1 MFFNRFNFDSRI
13 KLKHHYPQHNVYYH
27 DPFLSLDGDYE
38 TSSEGVI
45 RGVQEKQVRD
55 IYPTKSRRMDSE
67 CDDEA
72 ENLKGENSSEDCCHQ
87 NNTFVTNVL
96 SKSMPVLKSTSSREN
111 NEEED
116 KIPMS
121 ESSLA
126 RHKMMGKIETRI
138 GSLLSS
144 TSNVTRSTDTS
155 RMDIIDESYEPKKQ
169 ESRTTLPILQVI
181 TRPNHHQP
189 DNVSFLHLFHLSHR
203 FLSAYLIITRA
214 YHEVGKK
221 REYSR

>member
-1 MFFNRFNFDSRI
+1 M
-13 KLKHHYPQHNVYYH
+13 
-27 DPFLSLDGDYE
+27 
-38 TSSEGVI
+38 
-45 RGVQEKQVRD
+45 QEKQVRD
-55 IYPTKSRRMDSE
+55 IHPTKSGRMDSE

-72 ENLKGENSSEDCCHQ
+72 ENFKGGNSSTDCCTQ
-87 NNTFVTNVL
+87 KNTFVANVL

-111 NEEED
+111 NEEDD

-181 TRPNHHQP
+181 TRPNTNGDHNP
-189 DNVSFLHLFHLSHR
+189 SFSSFPTDFSLCLS
-203 FLSAYLIITRA
+203 YIIT
-214 YHEVGKK
+214 YPTTK
-221 REYSR
+221 

>member
-1 MFFNRFNFDSRI
+1 MT
-13 KLKHHYPQHNVYYH
+13 
-27 DPFLSLDGDYE
+27 LSISVDGDYE
-38 TSSEGVI
+38 TSSEGII
-45 RGVQEKQVRD
+45 RDVQEKQVRD
-55 IYPTKSRRMDSE
+55 IHPTKSGRMDSE

-72 ENLKGENSSEDCCHQ
+72 ENFKGGNSSTDCCTQ
-87 NNTFVTNVL
+87 KNTFVANVL

-111 NEEED
+111 NEEDD

-181 TRPNHHQP
+181 TRPNTNGDHNP
-189 DNVSFLHLFHLSHR
+189 SFSSFPTDFSLCLS
-203 FLSAYLIITRA
+203 YIIT
-214 YHEVGKK
+214 YPTTK
-221 REYSR
+221 

>member
-1 MFFNRFNFDSRI
+1 
-13 KLKHHYPQHNVYYH
+13 
-27 DPFLSLDGDYE
+27 
-38 TSSEGVI
+38 
-45 RGVQEKQVRD
+45 
-55 IYPTKSRRMDSE
+55 MDSE

-72 ENLKGENSSEDCCHQ
+72 ENLKGENSSEDCCDQ
-87 NNTFVTNVL
+87 NNTFVANVL

-144 TSNVTRSTDTS
+144 TSRSTDTS

-181 TRPNHHQP
+181 TPPNHHQP

-203 FLSAYLIITRA
+203 FLSAYLTITHA
-214 YHEVGKK
+214 CHEVGKK

>member
-1 MFFNRFNFDSRI
+1 
-13 KLKHHYPQHNVYYH
+13 
-27 DPFLSLDGDYE
+27 
-38 TSSEGVI
+38 
-45 RGVQEKQVRD
+45 
-55 IYPTKSRRMDSE
+55 MDSE

-72 ENLKGENSSEDCCHQ
+72 ENLKGENSSEDCCNQ
-87 NNTFVTNVL
+87 KNAFVTNVL

-181 TRPNHHQP
+181 TRSPTETIILP
-189 DNVSFLHLFHLSHR
+189 FSPFPTHLS
-203 FLSAYLIITRA
+203 LSAYLISLHDPTLP
-214 YHEVGKK
+214 
-221 REYSR
+221 SRTKDKYVKNVM